1 MLSKTGMRTTAI
13 ILGLALLGASASCAK
28 ESTNVAEP
36 PTAEDTSDLNETIQT
51 AVNTDPGMQRFI
63 DGSYGYV
70 VFPAVGRGGLIV
82 GATHG
87 TGWVYE
93 QGRLIGKSSL
103 TRVSVGAQVGGDS
116 FAELIFFQNKQ
127 AMDTYKAGNFKLGAG
142 VSAVMLKEGATAG
155 AGYSPEGISV
165 FTIRKGGA
173 LVAASVGGQTISYEP
188 LAHPIAT
195 PAAGAA
201 VKREVKPAEPVTPPP
216 AQPPPSTGVSIDE
229 EILTKCHVKGGK
241 LFFEFDKSNLSACDL
256 TTINDVAG
264 CLSNGPLKGKKLE
277 IIGFADS
284 RGNNEYNTKLGE
296 SRAQAVEDYLVKMG
310 TPKEN
315 LTTSSKGESDAKG
328 TEVVGWAYDRRV
340 ELHLVKEPVK

>member
-1 MLSKTGMRTTAI
+1 MRTTAI
-13 ILGLALLGASASCAK
+13 ILGLVLLGGSASCAK

-36 PTAEDTSDLNETIQT
+36 PTAEDTSNLNETVAT
-51 AVNTDPGMQRFI
+51 ALKTDPSLQRFI

-93 QGRLIGKSSL
+93 QGQLIGKSSL
-103 TRVSVGAQVGGDS
+103 TRVSVGAQAGGES
-116 FAELIFFQNKQ
+116 FSELIFFQNKQ
-127 AMDTYKAGNFKLGAG
+127 AMDTYKAGNFKLGAHLN
-142 VSAVMLKEGATAG
+142 AVMLKDGAATA
-155 AGYSPEGISV
+155 AGYNPDGISV

-173 LVAASVGGQTISYEP
+173 MAAAAVGGQQLSYEP
-188 LAHPIAT
+188 LSHPIAT

-201 VKREVKPAEPVTPPP
+201 VQREVKPAEPVTPAP
-216 AQPPPSTGVSIDE
+216 AQTPPSTGVSIDE
-229 EILTKCHVKGGK
+229 EILTKCHVNGGK

-264 CLSNGPLKGKKLE
+264 CLSSGPLKGKKLE
-277 IIGFADS
+277 IVGHADT
-284 RGNNEYNTKLGE
+284 RGNDEYNTKLGQT
-296 SRAQAVEDYLVKMG
+296 RAEAVQDYLVKMG
-310 TPKEN
+310 APKEN
-315 LTTSSKGESDAKG
+315 LSTSSKGEAESKG
-328 TEVVGWAYDRRV
+328 TEPLGWAFDRRV